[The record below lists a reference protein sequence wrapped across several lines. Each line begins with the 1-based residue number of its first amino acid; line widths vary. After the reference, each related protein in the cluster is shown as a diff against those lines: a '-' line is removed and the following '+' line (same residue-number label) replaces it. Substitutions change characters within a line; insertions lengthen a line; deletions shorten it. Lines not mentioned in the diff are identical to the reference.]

1 MNTAVYDVGVGD
13 AARSFALGSSAHGIH
28 LRFSQNF
35 YHQGTSRHKKLLY
48 QGASRLLKGLDNTN
62 DPCTRSDHGSTPWS
76 EATQG
81 SATVHEAAIDL
92 DNKERRGNRGQRLL
106 FGSSALDAEKP
117 PV

>member
-1 MNTAVYDVGVGD
+1 MPWVPLHTGYICAFEKTFIIRVFQD
-13 AARSFALGSSAHGIH
+13 IM
-28 LRFSQNF
+28 
-35 YHQGTSRHKKLLY
+35 LY
-48 QGASRLLKGLDNTN
+48 QGPSRLLKGLDNTN

-81 SATVHEAAIDL
+81 SATVHEAAVDL
-92 DNKERRGNRGQRLL
+92 ENKERRGNRGQRLL